1 MTAANSKRL
10 YEHYVDIGYTEAAE
24 DMLKKHPEFAEK
36 PKEVEEVEDK
46 PKETKETKKNGKK

>member
-10 YEHYVDIGYTEAAE
+10 YEHYVEIGYTEAAE

-36 PKEVEEVEDK
+36 PKEVEDK